1 MNCQASET
9 SFYAAVKVE
18 CDKAGIGDQ
27 GRSFVEMTCL
37 DNADE
42 PSRVWEMAT
51 DTLEWFVATG
61 QLLAASRN
69 EL

>member
-1 MNCQASET
+1 MEYTEAT
-9 SFYAAVKVE
+9 FYAAVKSA
-18 CDKAGIGDQ
+18 CDDAGIEER
-27 GRSFVEMTCL
+27 GRSYVEMTCL

-51 DTLEWFVATG
+51 DTLKWFVATG
-61 QLLAASRN
+61 DLLAVSRN